1 MKSAAF
7 EFIGCQSISQALTTL
22 ASDDG
27 MGKIC
32 SGTQSLG
39 PMLNLRLFQ
48 AAQLI
53 DVSQIEAL
61 KGYVSGPQMLQ
72 IGAAVTHARIEDGE
86 LPDVTKGLL
95 PRVASGIAYRAVRN
109 RGTLG
114 GSLAHADPAADWV
127 STMCL
132 LNANIVLQSP
142 DGERSVEAA
151 AFFEGAFTTQ
161 IQSNE
166 LIVAIRIPRFGS
178 QARWAYQKFCRKPGE
193 FAQALACLWVDPELG
208 ISRLVLRGLDRM
220 PHVVQSLDTLNALRN
235 PQALDRTFDEM
246 GLDDNYERQIL
257 RAMVRRAFNDLDTF
271 PI

>member
-7 EFIGCQSISQALTTL
+7 EFIGCQSVSQALTAL
-22 ASDDG
+22 EAADG
-27 MGKIC
+27 TGKIC

-48 AAQLI
+48 TAQLI

-61 KGYVSGPQMLQ
+61 KGFVLDPKMLQ

-95 PRVASGIAYRAVRN
+95 PRVAGGIAYRAVRN

-132 LNANIVLQSP
+132 LNATLMLRSP
-142 DGERSVEAA
+142 DGERSVQAT

-161 IQSNE
+161 LQSNE
-166 LIVAIRIPRFGS
+166 LLVAVRIPRFGS

-193 FAQALACLWVDPELG
+193 FAQALACLWVDPLVG
-208 ISRLVLRGLDRM
+208 IARLVLRGLDRM
-220 PHVVQSLDTLNALRN
+220 PYVVQTLDTLNALRN

-246 GLDDNYERQIL
+246 GLDDTYERQIL
-257 RAMVRRAFNDLDTF
+257 RVMVRRAFNDLDTF
-271 PI
+271 PV